1 MNLATLRRAAPLV
14 LAAVCIAEPLA
25 ATWSILVVNTKT
37 GEVGVGCATC
47 IAGMDIQEFVPAVV
61 PGVGVGAA
69 QCIGDNNAVRRMAMV
84 DGLLAG
90 LSPAEIITSGA
101 SEQNG
106 IVDLWHD
113 PATWTGPVCQAGKL
127 GVAGIAGDLRYAIQG
142 NVLAGKKVVK
152 DAEAALLATPGDL
165 ADKLMAAMEAASV
178 AGGDGR
184 CSCSYGSPNS
194 CGSPPP
200 SFTHSAYNGSVVVAR
215 VGDSL
220 GVCNGAQGC
229 ANGNYYLS
237 LSVVSGPNKPPPI
250 PWLRS
255 LYDAWRAAQIGRPD
269 AILSLVDA
277 GADSLVADGV
287 SRMPVSV
294 RLFDIAQSPLLSGG
308 ALVSLVNDS
317 GTPPVALPGPVVDHG
332 DGSYSFELRAGTA
345 PGMDLW
351 RIVVDDHTGKPVSL
365 YPPLAV
371 RVDPLA
377 QLHVGRDQVGASSGG
392 WVPLTIN
399 LGPPGAFYRVLA
411 STSGV
416 QPGSPFQGTVLP
428 LNRDPFMTLV
438 ATRAN
443 TALLPGT
450 RGFLDATGR
459 AEAAFAPPP
468 GLLSASVGG
477 RVEWSVIFRDAAGT
491 SVAAPSGFDVLP

>member
-1 MNLATLRRAAPLV
+1 MKLATLRRAVPLV
-14 LAAVCIAEPLA
+14 LAAAGIAPPLA

-37 GEVGVGCATC
+37 GEVAVGCATC

-61 PGVGVGAA
+61 PGIGVGAA
-69 QCIGDNNAVRRMAMV
+69 QCSGDNGAVRRMAMV
-84 DGLLAG
+84 AGLLAG
-90 LSPAEIITSGA
+90 LTPAEIITSGA

-106 IVDLWHD
+106 IVDLLHD
-113 PATWTGPVCQAGKL
+113 PVTWTGPVCQAGKL
-127 GVAGIAGDLRYAIQG
+127 GVTGIAGDLRYAIQG

-165 ADKLMAAMEAASV
+165 AEKLMAAMEAASG

-200 SFTHSAYNGSVVVAR
+200 SFTHSAYNGSMVVAR
-215 VGDSL
+215 VGDTL
-220 GVCNGAQGC
+220 GVCNGTQGC
-229 ANGNYYLS
+229 ANGSYYLS

-255 LYDAWRAAQIGRPD
+255 LYDAWRAGQAGRPD
-269 AILSLVDA
+269 AIHSLVDA
-277 GADSLVADGV
+277 GADSLVADGQA
-287 SRMPVSV
+287 RMPVSV
-294 RLFDIAQSPLLSGG
+294 RLFDIDGNPLPSGG

-317 GTPPVALPGPVVDHG
+317 GAPAVTLPGPVLDHG
-332 DGSYSFELRAGTA
+332 DGSYSFELEAQSSPGT
-345 PGMDLW
+345 DLW
-351 RIVVDDHTGKPVSL
+351 RIVVDDHTQKPVSL

-377 QLHVGRDQVGASSGG
+377 PLHVGRDQVSASQGG
-392 WVPLTIN
+392 WVPLTVN
-399 LGPPGAFYRVLA
+399 QGTGGAFYRVLG

-428 LNRDPFMTLV
+428 LNRDPFMTLT

-450 RGFLDATGR
+450 RGFLDAAGR

-468 GLLSASVGG
+468 GLLEASVGG
-477 RVEWSVIFRDAAGT
+477 RVEWSVIFRDASGT
-491 SVAAPSGFDVLP
+491 SVAPAAGFDVLP